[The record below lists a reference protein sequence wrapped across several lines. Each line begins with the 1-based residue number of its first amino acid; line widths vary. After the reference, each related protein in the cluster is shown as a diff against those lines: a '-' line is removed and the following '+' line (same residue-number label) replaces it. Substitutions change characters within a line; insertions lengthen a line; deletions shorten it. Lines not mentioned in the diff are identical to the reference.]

1 MPEINAPL
9 QFLEA
14 LDSLRGHTFRPEIHV
29 VQIPPPKAI
38 APWAVA
44 LQAEINDSPF
54 LDPDTYRGDARFVLL
69 HDPQGQPAWE
79 GQFRVVSYASSTL
92 DPEIAYDPLLSQVA
106 WAWLT
111 DALHEY
117 GAPFHKLT
125 GSVTRRYNENFGAES
140 AYASRAE
147 VEVRASWTPDF
158 PDVSDHLDAWADFVA
173 TICGL
178 GPAGVASL
186 PLRLQEMI

>member
-92 DPEIAYDPLLSQVA
+92 DPDIADDPILPRFWQDPSVTVEEKTFISLPVLAPAKANGRQHQCNRTPLRNTSTAHRLLS
-106 WAWLT
+106 T
-111 DALHEY
+111 C
-117 GAPFHKLT
+117 K
-125 GSVTRRYNENFGAES
+125 R
-140 AYASRAE
+140 
-147 VEVRASWTPDF
+147 
-158 PDVSDHLDAWADFVA
+158 
-173 TICGL
+173 GL
-178 GPAGVASL
+178 A
-186 PLRLQEMI
+186 